1 MCYKK
6 RDNNQNT
13 SCSFS
18 AKIIN
23 EKSDYLI
30 DVWGTD
36 NLLFN
41 SKNKK
46 SHLIDLSQRYRKL
59 FETRSI
65 KNSVDDII
73 SLVLAP
79 MIHFDALKV
88 LDTKEQDELI
98 TISQLI
104 IKKTINAGKTT
115 GLKRNLDEAV
125 IRFEVFDKFHKMRR
139 GITDTNKREEF
150 IKFQKLYSLI

>member
-1 MCYKK
+1 
-6 RDNNQNT
+6 
-13 SCSFS
+13 
-18 AKIIN
+18 
-23 EKSDYLI
+23 
-30 DVWGTD
+30 
-36 NLLFN
+36 
-41 SKNKK
+41 
-46 SHLIDLSQRYRKL
+46 
-59 FETRSI
+59 
-65 KNSVDDII
+65 
-73 SLVLAP
+73 

-115 GLKRNLDEAV
+115 GLKRNPDEAV

-150 IKFQKLYSLI
+150 IKFQKLYNLI